1 MSSAIVLQLLVHSF
15 RKILNLT
22 TFSLTE
28 MYSGSL
34 ASTFIEGKIN
44 GLSHKPISKSN
55 RVILTVFSNKLFVV
69 KSFFNSRPPLCLFF
83 HQNVLTQSV
92 ITAQKVTAGF
102 EPPANHSNV
111 AGQGW
116 RHWDR
121 VLAYGSAEPWFHSLQ
136 PHIWYCWHLLNT
148 VSI

>member
-1 MSSAIVLQLLVHSF
+1 MCSTCRIQTQGGLCSAIVLQLLVHSF

-22 TFSLTE
+22 AFSLME

-44 GLSHKPISKSN
+44 GLSQKPISQSN
-55 RVILTVFSNKLFVV
+55 RLILTVFSNKLFVV

-83 HQNVLTQSV
+83 PSERPDTVGDN
-92 ITAQKVTAGF
+92 G

-111 AGQGW
+111 FGQGW
-116 RHWDR
+116 RRWDR
-121 VLAYGSAEPWFHSLQ
+121 VLAFGS
-136 PHIWYCWHLLNT
+136 
-148 VSI
+148 